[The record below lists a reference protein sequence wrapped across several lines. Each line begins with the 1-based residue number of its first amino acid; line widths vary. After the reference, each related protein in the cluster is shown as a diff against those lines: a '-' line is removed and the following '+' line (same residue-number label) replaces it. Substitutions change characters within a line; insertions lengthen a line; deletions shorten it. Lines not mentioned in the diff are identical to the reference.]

1 MSILFLR
8 NRRTPRSTRTDTLF
22 HYTTLFRSPET
33 RIAEPEEAVETDGP
47 EQVGEREAVAE
58 QPRSGGCPEVA
69 IEIGNQLLRLRDGGP
84 HLRLVDDE
92 RGGGF
97 LLHNLVLVGFE
108 EKRVAVRERDIAA
121 HGVDLVCVD
130 AGHDRL
136 HAFGPTITVRDR
148 QSTRLNSSH

>member
-1 MSILFLR
+1 MLPPPPL
-8 NRRTPRSTRTDTLF
+8 STRTATLF
-22 HYTTLFRSPET
+22 PYTTLFRS
-33 RIAEPEEAVETDGP
+33 
-47 EQVGEREAVAE
+47 
-58 QPRSGGCPEVA
+58 A

-136 HAFGPTITVRDR
+136 HAFGPTITVRIGAVEQGYMGRRVSELDLLEHSLPYVGG
-148 QSTRLNSSH
+148 QKIGTAGQGVAEVEADCLG

>member
-1 MSILFLR
+1 MI
-8 NRRTPRSTRTDTLF
+8 RRPPSSTLTDTLF
-22 HYTTLFRSPET
+22 PYTTLFRS
-33 RIAEPEEAVETDGP
+33 
-47 EQVGEREAVAE
+47 
-58 QPRSGGCPEVA
+58 S
-69 IEIGNQLLRLRDGGP
+69 EIGNQLLRLRDGGP
-84 HLRLVDDE
+84 HWRLVDDE

-136 HAFGPTITVRDR
+136 HAFGPTITV
-148 QSTRLNSSH
+148 